1 MLNDVLMRT
10 KRFLIVAALLSLT
23 IAAPARSAA
32 ENEAKD
38 SDEMVAYLFTYFNS
52 NAPEDEQIC
61 YALSDDGYNYTP
73 LNNGFPVIESDTI
86 ALTQCVRDPHIL
98 RCEDGK
104 TFYMV
109 VTDMRSSLGWSS
121 NRGMVLLK
129 STDLIN
135 WQHSTVNFPT
145 RYTKTWKNV
154 IRVWAPETIYD
165 RKAGKYMVFYSLR
178 TSDADSFDRIYYQY
192 ANEDFTDLEGEPQWL
207 FDAGNATI
215 DGDIVYNEADQLYHL
230 FYKQESGR
238 GIYQAVAKNL
248 TDRWQML
255 DGNVEQTKE
264 AVEGVGVCKTIDGK
278 SWIIMYDCYGAH
290 HYQFCRST
298 DLKTFQFVQ
307 NTETKGKFTPRH
319 GTIIPITR
327 AEKERL
333 LRAFGNHKQPILTG
347 FHADPEVLYSNKTGK
362 YYIYSTTDGTPGWG
376 GHDFSVFSS
385 TNLIDWTDEGK
396 MLDVKGDQVKW
407 ATGNA
412 WAPCIIERTGR
423 LGNSS
428 FGRLGKETDI
438 HQSPQTTK
446 RLTPKTTKYYFYFS
460 AHNPETNRKEIGV
473 AVSDSPTGPFVDSG
487 RPIVTDADRPAGA
500 SGGQAIDVDVFRD
513 PKTGKH
519 YLYWG
524 NGFMAGAELS
534 DDMLSIK
541 KETITHLTPQGGTLQ
556 TWAFR
561 EGAYVFY
568 RKGTYYFMWSVDD
581 TGSPNYHVCYGTS
594 KSPLG
599 PITIDPDNYL
609 VIRQKPEDGIY
620 GTAHNSVLQVPGK
633 DEWYIV
639 YHRINKHF
647 LDRNPGI
654 HREVC
659 IDRMTFDKKGR
670 IIPVIPT
677 QDGPAPR

>member
-1 MLNDVLMRT
+1 MR
-10 KRFLIVAALLSLT
+10 LLLAALLAAATLT
-23 IAAPARSAA
+23 AT
-32 ENEAKD
+32 AKKEKTVVEEPKD
-38 SDEMVAYLFTYFNS
+38 PNEMVAYLFTYFNS

-61 YALSDDGYNYTP
+61 YALSDDGYNFTP
-73 LNNGFPVIESDTI
+73 LNHGMPVIESDTI
-86 ALTQCVRDPHIL
+86 AFTQCVRDPHIL

-109 VTDMRSSLGWSS
+109 ATDMRSSLGWSS

-129 STDLIN
+129 SNDLIH
-135 WQHSTVNFPT
+135 WQHTAINFPT
-145 RYTKTWKNV
+145 RYTKAWKNV

-165 RKAGKYMVFYSLR
+165 HKTGKYMVFYSLR
-178 TSDADSFDRIYYQY
+178 TSTPGSFDKIYYQY
-192 ANEDFTDLEGEPQWL
+192 ANKDFTDLEGEPRWL

-215 DGDIVYNEADQLYHL
+215 DGDIVFNEADQLYHL

-238 GIYQAVAKNL
+238 GIYQAVARQL
-248 TDRWQML
+248 TDKWKML

-264 AVEGVGVCKTIDGK
+264 AVEGVGVCKAIDGK
-278 SWIIMYDCYGAH
+278 SWIIMYDCYGSG
-290 HYQFCRST
+290 HYQFCKSE

-327 AEKERL
+327 AERDRL
-333 LRAFGNHKQPILTG
+333 LHHFGNFAQPILPG
-347 FHADPEVLYSNKTGK
+347 FHADPEVLYAQKTGK
-362 YYIYSTTDGTPGWG
+362 CYIYSTTDGTPGWG
-376 GHDFSVFSS
+376 GHDFSVFAS
-385 TNLIDWTDEGK
+385 TDLKEWTDEGK
-396 MLDVKGDQVKW
+396 MLDVKGDQVRW

-412 WAPCIIERTGR
+412 WAPCIE
-423 LGNSS
+423 
-428 FGRLGKETDI
+428 EV
-438 HQSPQTTK
+438 K
-446 RLTPKTTKYYFYFS
+446 RKDGTYKYYFYFS
-460 AHNPETNRKEIGV
+460 AHNPKSNRKEIGV

-487 RPIVTDADRPAGA
+487 APIITDDDRPKDAH
-500 SGGQAIDVDVFRD
+500 GGQAIDVDVFKD
-513 PKTGKH
+513 PKSGKH

-524 NGFMAGAELS
+524 NGFMAGAELN
-534 DDMLSIK
+534 DDMLSVK
-541 KETITHLTPQGGTLQ
+541 KETIRHMTPEGGTLQ

-568 RKGTYYFMWSVDD
+568 RKGIYYFLWSVDD

-599 PITIDPDNYL
+599 PINIDPENYL
-609 VIRQKPEDGIY
+609 VIKQKPEDNIF
-620 GTAHNSVLQVPGK
+620 GTAHNSVLQIPGK

-639 YHRINKHF
+639 YHRINKNF
-647 LDRNPGI
+647 VDKAFGGGVPGT

-670 IIPVIPT
+670 IITVTPT
-677 QDGPAPR
+677 QDGPATFGESKIRRTQK

>member
-1 MLNDVLMRT
+1 MRKQFVLTAMLAGMAFGAMAGKKPEV
-10 KRFLIVAALLSLT
+10 KEE
-23 IAAPARSAA
+23 P
-32 ENEAKD
+32 KD
-38 SDEMVAYLFTYFNS
+38 PNEMVAYLFTYFNS
-52 NAPEDEQIC
+52 NRPEDEQIC
-61 YALSDDGYNYTP
+61 YAISDDGYNFTP
-73 LNNGFPVIESDTI
+73 LNHGNPVISSDTI

-98 RCEDGK
+98 RGEDGK

-109 VTDMRSSLGWSS
+109 VTDMKSNLGWAS

-145 RYTKTWKNV
+145 RYTKAWKNV

-165 RKAGKYMVFYSLR
+165 HKAGKYMVFYSLR
-178 TSDADSFDRIYYQY
+178 KSDEDSYDKIYYQY
-192 ANEDFTDLEGEPQWL
+192 ANEDFTDLEGEPKHL

-215 DGDIVYNEADQLYHL
+215 DGDIVYNDADGMYHL

-248 TDRWQML
+248 TDKWQML
-255 DGNVEQTKE
+255 DGNVEQTE
-264 AVEGVGVCKTIDGK
+264 ENVEGVGVCKAIDGK
-278 SWIIMYDCYGAH
+278 SWIIMYDCYSNK
-290 HYQFCRST
+290 HYQFCTSD
-298 DLKTFQFVQ
+298 DLKTFKFVQ

-333 LRAFGNHKQPILTG
+333 LKEFGNYNQPILPG
-347 FHADPEVLYSNKTGK
+347 FHADPEVMYSHKTGK

-385 TNLIDWTDEGK
+385 TDLKTWTDEGK
-396 MLDVKGDQVKW
+396 MLDLKGDQVKW

-412 WAPCIIERTGR
+412 WAPCIEEVKQKDG
-423 LGNSS
+423 SY
-428 FGRLGKETDI
+428 
-438 HQSPQTTK
+438 
-446 RLTPKTTKYYFYFS
+446 KYYFYFS
-460 AHNPETNRKEIGV
+460 GHNPVTNRKEIGV
-473 AVSDSPTGPFVDSG
+473 AVSDDPVGPFVASEA
-487 RPIVTDADRPAGA
+487 PIVTDAERP
-500 SGGQAIDVDVFRD
+500 STRKGGQAIDVDVFTD
-513 PKTGKH
+513 PKSGKH

-524 NGFMAGAELS
+524 NGFMAGAELN
-534 DDMLSIK
+534 DDMMSIK
-541 KETITHLTPQGGTLQ
+541 KETIVDLTPKGGTLE

-561 EGAYVFY
+561 EGAYVIY

-599 PITIDPDNYL
+599 PITIDEQNYN
-609 VIRQKPEDGIY
+609 VISQVPEDKIY

-639 YHRINKHF
+639 YHRINKNYVDKK
-647 LDRNPGI
+647 LGSGVPGT

-659 IDRMTFDKKGR
+659 IDRLTFDKKGR
-670 IIPVIPT
+670 IVRVTPT
-677 QDGPAPR
+677 LNGPF

>member
-1 MLNDVLMRT
+1 MKMMT
-10 KRFLIVAALLSLT
+10 KTLLT
-23 IAAPARSAA
+23 AMMIAVGTSATFA
-32 ENEAKD
+32 QKKQVVEQPKD
-38 SDEMVAYLFTYFNS
+38 PNEMVAYLFTYFNS
-52 NAPEDEQIC
+52 NDPKDEQIC
-61 YALSDDGYNYTP
+61 YALSEDGYNYTP
-73 LNNGFPVIESDTI
+73 LNMGMPVIESDTI

-98 RCEDGK
+98 RGEDGK

-109 VTDMRSSLGWSS
+109 VTDMKSSLGWSS

-129 STDLIN
+129 STDLVN
-135 WQHSTVNFPT
+135 WQHSTINFPT

-178 TSDADSFDRIYYQY
+178 TSDPKSYDKIYYQY

-215 DGDIVYNEADQLYHL
+215 DGDIVYNDADQMYHL

-248 TDRWQML
+248 TDKWQMIG
-255 DGNVEQTKE
+255 GNVEQTKE
-264 AVEGVGVCKTIDGK
+264 AVEGVGVCKAIDGK
-278 SWIIMYDCYGAH
+278 SWIIMYDCYGNG
-290 HYQFCRST
+290 HYQFCKSE
-298 DLKTFQFVQ
+298 DLKTFKFVQ
-307 NTETKGKFTPRH
+307 NTEMKGKFTPRH

-333 LRAFGNHKQPILTG
+333 LKAFPNYKQPILTG
-347 FHADPEVLYSNKTGK
+347 FHADPEVLYSNKTKK

-385 TNLIDWTDEGK
+385 ENLVDWKDEGK

-412 WAPCIIERTGR
+412 WAPCIIEKKV
-423 LGNSS
+423 
-428 FGRLGKETDI
+428 GKAY
-438 HQSPQTTK
+438 
-446 RLTPKTTKYYFYFS
+446 KYYFYFS
-460 AHNPETNRKEIGV
+460 AHNPQSNRKEIGV

-487 RPIVTDADRPAGA
+487 APIITDADRPKEAR
-500 SGGQAIDVDVFRD
+500 GGQAIDVDVFQD
-513 PKTGKH
+513 PKSGKF

-524 NGFMAGAELS
+524 NGFMAGAELN
-534 DDMLSIK
+534 DDMLSVK
-541 KETITHLTPQGGTLQ
+541 KETITHMTPKGGNLQ

-581 TGSPNYHVCYGTS
+581 TGSPNYHVCYGTA

-599 PITIDPDNYL
+599 PITIDENNYM
-609 VIRQKPEDGIY
+609 VIKQKPEDQIY
-620 GTAHNSVLQVPGK
+620 GTAHNSVLQIPGK

-639 YHRINKHF
+639 YHRINKNFIHHES
-647 LDRNPGI
+647 GI

-659 IDRMTFDKKGR
+659 IDKMTFDKQGR
-670 IIPVIPT
+670 IIPVTPT
-677 QDGPAPR
+677 LNGPAPLIIKK

>member
-1 MLNDVLMRT
+1 MNRNLTLLLT
-10 KRFLIVAALLSLT
+10 LLLCALVST
-23 IAAPARSAA
+23 PASAA
-32 ENEAKD
+32 KKKTVAQSQEDPN
-38 SDEMVAYLFTYFNS
+38 EMVAYLFTYFNS

-73 LNNGFPVIESDTI
+73 LNHGFPVITSDTI

-109 VTDMRSSLGWSS
+109 ATDMRSSLGWSS

-129 STDLIN
+129 STDLIH

-145 RYTKTWKNV
+145 RYTKAWKNV

-165 RKAGKYMVFYSLR
+165 HQAGKYMVFYSLR
-178 TSDADSFDRIYYQY
+178 TSDPGSFDKIYYQY
-192 ANEDFTDLEGEPQWL
+192 ANDDFTDLEGEPRWL

-238 GIYQAVAKNL
+238 GIYQAVAKRL
-248 TDRWQML
+248 TDRWKML

-264 AVEGVGVCKTIDGK
+264 AVEGVGVCKSIDGQ
-278 SWIIMYDCYGAH
+278 SWIIMYDCYGSG
-290 HYQFCRST
+290 HYQFCKSQ

-307 NTETKGKFTPRH
+307 DTETKGKFTPRH

-333 LRAFGNHKQPILTG
+333 LKEFGNHHQPILPG
-347 FHADPEVLYSNKTGK
+347 FHADPEVLYSHKTQK

-385 TNLIDWTDEGK
+385 TDLINWTDEGK

-412 WAPCIIERTGR
+412 WAPCIEEVKQKDG
-423 LGNSS
+423 SY
-428 FGRLGKETDI
+428 
-438 HQSPQTTK
+438 
-446 RLTPKTTKYYFYFS
+446 KYYFYFS
-460 AHNPETNRKEIGV
+460 AHNPKSNRKEIGV

-487 RPIVTDADRPAGA
+487 APIITDADRPAGA
-500 SGGQAIDVDVFRD
+500 RGGQAIDVDVFTD

-524 NGFMAGAELS
+524 NGFMAGAELN
-534 DDMLSIK
+534 DDLLSVK
-541 KETITHLTPQGGTLQ
+541 KETIRLLTPEGGDLQ

-568 RKGTYYFMWSVDD
+568 RKGTYYFLWSVDD

-599 PITIDPDNYL
+599 PISIDPDNYL
-609 VIRQKPEDGIY
+609 VIKQKPEDKIY
-620 GTAHNSVLQVPGK
+620 GTAHNSILQLPGK

-639 YHRINKHF
+639 YHRINKNYV
-647 LDRNPGI
+647 DRKFGGGVPGT

-659 IDRMTFDKKGR
+659 IDRLTFDKKGR
-670 IIPVIPT
+670 IIPVTPT
-677 QDGPAPR
+677 LNGPEPLTTKK

>member
-1 MLNDVLMRT
+1 MKMMTKTLLTAVLIAVSASAT
-10 KRFLIVAALLSLT
+10 FAKKKQVAPQPT
-23 IAAPARSAA
+23 DP
-32 ENEAKD
+32 N
-38 SDEMVAYLFTYFNS
+38 EMVAYLFTYFNS
-52 NAPEDEQIC
+52 NDPKDEQIC
-61 YALSDDGYNYTP
+61 YALSEDGYNYTP
-73 LNNGFPVIESDTI
+73 INDGMPVISSDTI

-109 VTDMRSSLGWSS
+109 VTDMKSNLGWNS

-135 WQHSTVNFPT
+135 WQHTAINFPT

-154 IRVWAPETIYD
+154 NRVWAPETIYD
-165 RKAGKYMVFYSLR
+165 RKAGKYMVFYSLAS
-178 TSDADSFDRIYYQY
+178 SDRGSYDKIYYQY
-192 ANEDFTDLEGEPQWL
+192 ANKDFTDLEGEPKWL
-207 FDAGNATI
+207 FDAGCATI
-215 DGDIVYNEADQLYHL
+215 DGDIVYNEADQMYHL
-230 FYKQESGR
+230 FYKQEAGR
-238 GIYQAVAKNL
+238 GIYQAVAKEL
-248 TDRWQML
+248 TDKWQMIG
-255 DGNVEQTKE
+255 GNVEQTKE
-264 AVEGVGVCKTIDGK
+264 SVEGVGVCKAIDGK
-278 SWIIMYDCYGAH
+278 SWIIMYDCYGNG
-290 HYQFCRST
+290 HYQFCKSE

-307 NTETKGKFTPRH
+307 NTEMRGKFTPRH

-333 LRAFGNHKQPILTG
+333 LKAFPNHKQPILSG
-347 FHADPEVLYSNKTGK
+347 FHADPEVLYSNKTKK

-385 TNLIDWTDEGK
+385 TNLIDWKDEGK

-412 WAPCIIERTGR
+412 WAPCIIEKKV
-423 LGNSS
+423 
-428 FGRLGKETDI
+428 GKAY
-438 HQSPQTTK
+438 
-446 RLTPKTTKYYFYFS
+446 KYYFYFS
-460 AHNPETNRKEIGV
+460 AHNPKSNRKEIGV

-487 RPIVTDADRPAGA
+487 APIITDADRPKEAR
-500 SGGQAIDVDVFRD
+500 GGQAIDVDVFQD
-513 PKTGKH
+513 PKTGKC

-524 NGFMAGAELS
+524 NGFMAGAELNA
-534 DDMLSIK
+534 DMLSVK
-541 KETITHLTPQGGTLQ
+541 KETITHLTPKGGNLQ

-581 TGSPNYHVCYGTS
+581 TGSPNYHVCYGTA

-599 PITIDPDNYL
+599 PITIDENNYM
-609 VIRQKPEDGIY
+609 VIKQKPEDKIY
-620 GTAHNSVLQVPGK
+620 GTAHNSVLQIPGK

-639 YHRINKHF
+639 YHRINKNFVHHE
-647 LDRNPGI
+647 PGI

-659 IDRMTFDKKGR
+659 IDRMTFDKQGR

-677 QDGPAPR
+677 LDGPAPLAVKK

>member
-1 MLNDVLMRT
+1 MKKT
-10 KRFLIVAALLSLT
+10 KTLLTALLMAA
-23 IAAPARSAA
+23 IALPST
-32 ENEAKD
+32 AKQKTMPEEPKD
-38 SDEMVAYLFTYFNS
+38 PNEMVAYLFTYFNS

-61 YALSDDGYNYTP
+61 YAISDDGYNYTP
-73 LNNGFPVIESDTI
+73 LNDGAPVILSDTI

-109 VTDMRSSLGWSS
+109 VTDMRSAHGWSS
-121 NRGMVLLK
+121 NRGMVLLR
-129 STDLIN
+129 STDLVN
-135 WQHSTVNFPT
+135 WQHSAINFPT

-165 RKAGKYMVFYSLR
+165 HKAKKYMVFYSLR
-178 TSDADSFDRIYYQY
+178 TSDPGSYDKIYYQY
-192 ANEDFTDLEGEPQWL
+192 ANKDFTDLEGEPQWL

-215 DGDIVYNEADQLYHL
+215 DGDIVYNDADQLYHL

-238 GIYQAVAKNL
+238 GIYQATAKQL
-248 TDRWQML
+248 TDKWQMQG
-255 DGNVEQTKE
+255 GNVEQTKE
-264 AVEGVGVCKTIDGK
+264 AVEGVGVCKAIDGK
-278 SWIIMYDCYGAH
+278 SWIIMYDCYGSG
-290 HYQFCRST
+290 HYQFCSST
-298 DLKTFQFVQ
+298 DLKNFKFER
-307 NTETKGKFTPRH
+307 NTELKGKFTPRH

-333 LRAFGNHKQPILTG
+333 LKAFPNHKQPILSG
-347 FHADPEVLYSNKTGK
+347 FHADPEVLYSNKTKK

-396 MLDVKGDQVKW
+396 MLDVKGSQVAW
-407 ATGNA
+407 AVGNA
-412 WAPCIIERTGR
+412 WAPCINEVKQKDG
-423 LGNSS
+423 SY
-428 FGRLGKETDI
+428 
-438 HQSPQTTK
+438 
-446 RLTPKTTKYYFYFS
+446 KYYFYFS
-460 AHNPETNRKEIGV
+460 AHNPQTKRKEIGV

-487 RPIVTDADRPAGA
+487 KPIITDDDRPEGVR
-500 SGGQAIDVDVFRD
+500 GGQAIDVDVFTD

-534 DDMLSIK
+534 DDMLSVK
-541 KETITHLTPQGGTLQ
+541 KETITNLTPKGGNLQ

-599 PITIDPDNYL
+599 PIEIDEQNYR
-609 VIRQKPEDGIY
+609 VIEQKPEDQIY
-620 GTAHNSVLQVPGK
+620 GTAHNSILQLPGK

-639 YHRINKHF
+639 YHRINKNF
-647 LDRNPGI
+647 INRDPGI

-659 IDRMTFDKKGR
+659 IDRLTFDKQGR
-670 IIPVIPT
+670 IVPVMPT
-677 QDGPAPR
+677 LNGPSPLSVTKKKK

>member
-1 MLNDVLMRT
+1 MKMMT
-10 KRFLIVAALLSLT
+10 KTLLAALL
-23 IAAPARSAA
+23 IAVSTSATFAKKKQVAPQPQDP
-32 ENEAKD
+32 N
-38 SDEMVAYLFTYFNS
+38 EMVAYLFTYFNS
-52 NAPEDEQIC
+52 NDPKDEQIC
-61 YALSDDGYNYTP
+61 YALSEDGYNYTP
-73 LNNGFPVIESDTI
+73 INDGMPVISSDTI

-109 VTDMRSSLGWSS
+109 VTDMKSNLGWNS

-135 WQHSTVNFPT
+135 WQHTAINFPT

-154 IRVWAPETIYD
+154 NRVWAPETIYD
-165 RKAGKYMVFYSLR
+165 RKAGKYMVFYSLAS
-178 TSDADSFDRIYYQY
+178 SDRGSYDKIYYQY
-192 ANEDFTDLEGEPQWL
+192 ANKDFTDLEGEPKWL
-207 FDAGNATI
+207 FDAGCATI

-230 FYKQESGR
+230 FYKQEAGR
-238 GIYQAVAKNL
+238 GIYQAVAKKL
-248 TDRWQML
+248 TDKWQMIG
-255 DGNVEQTKE
+255 GNVEQTKE
-264 AVEGVGVCKTIDGK
+264 SVEGVGVCKAIDGK
-278 SWIIMYDCYGAH
+278 SWIIMYDCYGNG
-290 HYQFCRST
+290 HYQFCKSE
-298 DLKTFQFVQ
+298 DLKTFKFVQ
-307 NTETKGKFTPRH
+307 NTEMRGKFTPRH

-333 LRAFGNHKQPILTG
+333 LKAFPNHKQPILSG
-347 FHADPEVLYSNKTGK
+347 FHADPEVLYSNKTKK

-385 TNLIDWTDEGK
+385 TNLIDWKDEGK

-412 WAPCIIERTGR
+412 WAPCIIEKKV
-423 LGNSS
+423 
-428 FGRLGKETDI
+428 GKAY
-438 HQSPQTTK
+438 
-446 RLTPKTTKYYFYFS
+446 KYYFYFS
-460 AHNPETNRKEIGV
+460 AHNPKSNRKEIGV

-487 RPIVTDADRPAGA
+487 APIITDADRPKEAR
-500 SGGQAIDVDVFRD
+500 GGQAIDVDVFQD
-513 PKTGKH
+513 PKTGKC

-524 NGFMAGAELS
+524 NGFMAGAELNA
-534 DDMLSIK
+534 DMLSVK
-541 KETITHLTPQGGTLQ
+541 KETITHLTPKGGNLQ

-581 TGSPNYHVCYGTS
+581 TGSPNYHVCYGTA

-599 PITIDPDNYL
+599 PITIDENNYM
-609 VIRQKPEDGIY
+609 VIKQKPEDKIY
-620 GTAHNSVLQVPGK
+620 GTAHNSVLQIPGK

-639 YHRINKHF
+639 YHRINKNFVHHE
-647 LDRNPGI
+647 PGI

-659 IDRMTFDKKGR
+659 IDRMTFDKQGR

-677 QDGPAPR
+677 LDGPAPLAVKK

>member
-1 MLNDVLMRT
+1 MKTITKNLLAAVLIAVGT
-10 KRFLIVAALLSLT
+10 SATFAQKQQLT
-23 IAAPARSAA
+23 EQSEDP
-32 ENEAKD
+32 N
-38 SDEMVAYLFTYFNS
+38 EMVAYLFTYFNS
-52 NAPEDEQIC
+52 NDPKDEQIC
-61 YALSDDGYNYTP
+61 YALSEDGYNYTP
-73 LNNGFPVIESDTI
+73 INDGMPVIESDTI
-86 ALTQCVRDPHIL
+86 AFTQCVRDPHIL
-98 RCEDGK
+98 RAEDGK

-109 VTDMRSSLGWSS
+109 VTDMKSSLGWSS

-135 WQHSTVNFPT
+135 WQHSAINFPT
-145 RYTKTWKNV
+145 RYTKAWKNV

-178 TSDADSFDRIYYQY
+178 TSDPKSYDRIYYQY
-192 ANEDFTDLEGEPQWL
+192 ANKDFTDLEGEPQWL

-215 DGDIVYNEADQLYHL
+215 DGDIVYNDADQMYHL

-238 GIYQAVAKNL
+238 GIYQAVAKEL
-248 TDRWQML
+248 TDKWQMIG
-255 DGNVEQTKE
+255 GNVEQTKE
-264 AVEGVGVCKTIDGK
+264 AVEGVGVCKAIDGK
-278 SWIIMYDCYGAH
+278 SWIIMYDCYGNG
-290 HYQFCRST
+290 HYQFCKSE
-298 DLKTFQFVQ
+298 DLKTFKFVQ
-307 NTETKGKFTPRH
+307 NTEMKGKFTPRH

-333 LRAFGNHKQPILTG
+333 LKAFPNHKQPILSG

-385 TNLIDWTDEGK
+385 ENLIDWKDEGK

-412 WAPCIIERTGR
+412 WAPCIIEKKV
-423 LGNSS
+423 
-428 FGRLGKETDI
+428 GKAY
-438 HQSPQTTK
+438 
-446 RLTPKTTKYYFYFS
+446 KYYFYFS
-460 AHNPETNRKEIGV
+460 AHNPQSNRKEIGV

-487 RPIVTDADRPAGA
+487 APIITDADRPKEAR
-500 SGGQAIDVDVFRD
+500 GGQAIDVDVFRD
-513 PKTGKH
+513 PKSGKY

-524 NGFMAGAELS
+524 NGFMAGAELN
-534 DDMLSIK
+534 DDMLSVK
-541 KETITHLTPQGGTLQ
+541 KETITHLTPKGGNLQ

-581 TGSPNYHVCYGTS
+581 TGSPNYHVCYGTA

-599 PITIDPDNYL
+599 PIAIDENNYM
-609 VIRQKPEDGIY
+609 VIKQKPEERIY
-620 GTAHNSVLQVPGK
+620 GTAHNSVLQIPGK

-639 YHRINKHF
+639 YHRINKDFVRHE
-647 LDRNPGI
+647 PGI

-659 IDRMTFDKKGR
+659 IDKMTFDKKGK
-670 IIPVIPT
+670 IIPVTPT
-677 QDGPAPR
+677 LNGPAPLVVKK

>member
-1 MLNDVLMRT
+1 MKMTKTLLTALMM
-10 KRFLIVAALLSLT
+10 VATASP
-23 IAAPARSAA
+23 AVAQEAPQDP
-32 ENEAKD
+32 N
-38 SDEMVAYLFTYFNS
+38 EMVAYLFTYFNS
-52 NAPEDEQIC
+52 NDPKDEQIC
-61 YALSDDGYNYTP
+61 YAISDDGYNYTP
-73 LNNGFPVIESDTI
+73 LNMGMPVIESDTI

-109 VTDMRSSLGWSS
+109 VTDMRSAYGWSS

-129 STDLIN
+129 STDLVN
-135 WQHSTVNFPT
+135 WQHSTINFPT
-145 RYTKTWKNV
+145 RYTKAWKNV

-178 TSDADSFDRIYYQY
+178 TSDPKSYDKIYYQY

-248 TDRWQML
+248 TDKWQML

-264 AVEGVGVCKTIDGK
+264 AVEGVGVCKAIDGK
-278 SWIIMYDCYGAH
+278 SWIIMYDCYGSG
-290 HYQFCRST
+290 HYQFCKST
-298 DLKTFQFVQ
+298 DLKTFEFVQ
-307 NTETKGKFTPRH
+307 NTATRGKFTPRH

-327 AEKERL
+327 AAKERL
-333 LRAFGNHKQPILTG
+333 LKAFPNYKQPILTG
-347 FHADPEVLYSNKTGK
+347 FHADPEVLYSNKTKK

-385 TNLIDWTDEGK
+385 ENLIDWKDEGK

-412 WAPCIIERTGR
+412 WAPCIIEKNG
-423 LGNSS
+423 
-428 FGRLGKETDI
+428 
-438 HQSPQTTK
+438 
-446 RLTPKTTKYYFYFS
+446 KYYFYFS
-460 AHNPETNRKEIGV
+460 AHNPQSNRKEIGV

-487 RPIVTDADRPAGA
+487 APIITDNDRPKEAR
-500 SGGQAIDVDVFRD
+500 GGQAIDVDVFQD
-513 PKTGKH
+513 PKSGKF

-524 NGFMAGAELS
+524 NGFMAGAELN
-534 DDMLSIK
+534 DDMLSVK
-541 KETITHLTPQGGTLQ
+541 KETITHMTPQGGNLQ

-561 EGAYVFY
+561 EGAYVFF

-581 TGSPNYHVCYGTS
+581 TGSPNYHVCYGTA

-599 PITIDPDNYL
+599 PITIDEQNYL
-609 VIRQKPEDGIY
+609 VIKQKPEDGIY
-620 GTAHNSVLQVPGK
+620 GTAHNSVLQIPGK

-639 YHRINKHF
+639 YHRINKHH
-647 LDRNPGI
+647 LHQDPGI

-659 IDRMTFDKKGR
+659 IDKLTFDKKGK
-670 IIPVIPT
+670 IIPVTPT
-677 QDGPAPR
+677 LNGPEALKK

>member
-1 MLNDVLMRT
+1 MNKSNILLT
-10 KRFLIVAALLSLT
+10 SFLVAASLNPAF
-23 IAAPARSAA
+23 AAKKKTVTEEP
-32 ENEAKD
+32 KD
-38 SDEMVAYLFTYFNS
+38 PNEMVAYLFTYFNS

-61 YALSDDGYNYTP
+61 YAISDDGYNYTP
-73 LNNGFPVIESDTI
+73 LNHGNPVITSDTI
-86 ALTQCVRDPHIL
+86 AYTQCVRDPHIL

-109 VTDMRSSLGWSS
+109 VTDMRSAYGWSS

-129 STDLIN
+129 STDLIH
-135 WQHSTVNFPT
+135 WQHSAINFPT
-145 RYTKTWKNV
+145 RYTKEWKNV

-178 TSDADSFDRIYYQY
+178 TSDPGSFDKIYYQY
-192 ANEDFTDLEGEPQWL
+192 ANKDFTDLEGEPKWL

-215 DGDIVYNEADQLYHL
+215 DGDIVFNDADQMYHL

-238 GIYQAVAKNL
+238 GIYQAVAKQL

-255 DGNVEQTKE
+255 GGNVEQTKE
-264 AVEGVGVCKTIDGK
+264 AVEGVGVCKAIDGK
-278 SWIIMYDCYGAH
+278 SWIIMYDCYGNG
-290 HYQFCRST
+290 HYQFCKSE
-298 DLKTFQFVQ
+298 DLKTFKFVQ
-307 NTETKGKFTPRH
+307 NTEMKGKFTPRH

-333 LRAFGNHKQPILTG
+333 LKEYGNHNQPILQG
-347 FHADPEVLYSNKTGK
+347 FHADPEVLYSNKTKK

-385 TNLIDWTDEGK
+385 TDLINWTDEGK

-412 WAPCIIERTGR
+412 WAPCIEELKQKDG
-423 LGNSS
+423 SY
-428 FGRLGKETDI
+428 
-438 HQSPQTTK
+438 
-446 RLTPKTTKYYFYFS
+446 KYYFYFS
-460 AHNPETNRKEIGV
+460 AHNPQTNRKEIGV
-473 AVSDSPTGPFVDSG
+473 AVSDNPTGPFVDSG
-487 RPIVTDADRPAGA
+487 APIITDADRPAEA
-500 SGGQAIDVDVFRD
+500 RGGQAIDVDVFTD

-524 NGFMAGAELS
+524 NGFMAGAELN
-534 DDMLSIK
+534 DDMLSVK
-541 KETITHLTPQGGTLQ
+541 KETITHLTPKGGSLQ

-581 TGSPNYHVCYGTS
+581 TGSPNYHVCYGTA
-594 KSPLG
+594 KSLLG
-599 PITIDPDNYL
+599 PITIDENNYL
-609 VIRQKPEDGIY
+609 VIKQKPEDGIY
-620 GTAHNSVLQVPGK
+620 GTAHNSILQIPGK

-639 YHRINKHF
+639 YHRINKNYIDRHF
-647 LDRNPGI
+647 APGI

-659 IDRMTFDKKGR
+659 IDRLTFDKKGH
-670 IIPVIPT
+670 IVPVTPT
-677 QDGPAPR
+677 QDGPAPLK

>member
-1 MLNDVLMRT
+1 MKKLSLPTLLLAAATAMPA
-10 KRFLIVAALLSLT
+10 VAAPPT
-23 IAAPARSAA
+23 TPP
-32 ENEAKD
+32 D
-38 SDEMVAYLFTYFNS
+38 PDEMVAYLFTYFNS
-52 NAPEDEQIC
+52 NDPRDEQIC
-61 YALSDDGYNYTP
+61 YALSDDGYNFTP
-73 LNNGFPVIESDTI
+73 LNDGAPVISSDTI

-98 RCEDGK
+98 RCQDGK

-109 VTDMRSSLGWSS
+109 CTDMRSSLGWSS

-129 STDLIN
+129 STDLVN

-165 RKAGKYMVFYSLR
+165 HQAKKYMVFYSLR
-178 TSDADSFDRIYYQY
+178 TSDRDSYDKIYYQY
-192 ANEDFTDLEGEPQWL
+192 ANADFTDLEGEPKWL

-215 DGDIVYNEADQLYHL
+215 DGDIVFNPDDQLYHL

-238 GIYQAVAKNL
+238 GIYQATARQL

-255 DGNVEQTKE
+255 EGNVEQTRE
-264 AVEGVGVCKTIDGK
+264 AVEGVGVCRTIDGK
-278 SWIIMYDCYGAH
+278 SWIIMYDCYGNG
-290 HYQFCRST
+290 HYQFCRSN

-333 LRAFGNHKQPILTG
+333 LQAFPNHDQPILSG
-347 FHADPEVLYSNKTGK
+347 FHADPEVLYSNQTKK

-385 TNLIDWTDEGK
+385 TNLKDWTDEGK

-412 WAPCIIERTGR
+412 WAPAIIEVKASGR
-423 LGNSS
+423 KNAEAVG
-428 FGRLGKETDI
+428 GAY
-438 HQSPQTTK
+438 
-446 RLTPKTTKYYFYFS
+446 KYYFYFS
-460 AHNPETNRKEIGV
+460 AHNPQSNRKEIGV
-473 AVSDSPTGPFVDSG
+473 AVSDSPTGPFTDSG
-487 RPIVTDADRPAGA
+487 RPIVTDADRPEGVR
-500 SGGQAIDVDVFRD
+500 GGQAIDVDVFRD
-513 PKTGKH
+513 PKSGKY

-524 NGFMAGAELS
+524 NGFMAGAELN
-534 DDMLSIK
+534 DDLLSIK
-541 KETITHLTPQGGTLQ
+541 PETKVNLTPKGGSLD
-556 TWAFR
+556 TWAYR
-561 EGAYVFY
+561 EAPYVFY
-568 RKGTYYFMWSVDD
+568 RKGLYYFLWSVDD
-581 TGSPNYHVCYGTS
+581 TGSPNYHVCYGTA

-599 PITIDPDNYL
+599 PITIDEQNYR
-609 VIRQKPEDGIY
+609 VIEQRPEQGIY
-620 GTAHNSVLQVPGK
+620 GTAHNSILQLPTKKG
-633 DEWYIV
+633 DDWYIV

-647 LDRNPGI
+647 LHNDPGI

-659 IDRMTFDKKGR
+659 IDRLTFDKKGR
-670 IIPVIPT
+670 IVPVTPT
-677 QDGPAPR
+677 LDGPGAM

>member
-1 MLNDVLMRT
+1 MNKIKTLLTVILMAAIAMPT
-10 KRFLIVAALLSLT
+10 FAAKKKKVVAEE
-23 IAAPARSAA
+23 P
-32 ENEAKD
+32 KD
-38 SDEMVAYLFTYFNS
+38 PNEMVAYLFTYFNS
-52 NAPEDEQIC
+52 NDPKDEQIC
-61 YALSDDGYNYTP
+61 YAISDDGYNYTP
-73 LNNGFPVIESDTI
+73 LNDGYPVIESDTI

-109 VTDMRSSLGWSS
+109 VTDMRSAYGWSS

-135 WQHSTVNFPT
+135 WQHSTINFPT
-145 RYTKTWKNV
+145 RYTKEWKNV

-165 RKAGKYMVFYSLR
+165 HKAGKYMVFYSLR
-178 TSDADSFDRIYYQY
+178 TSDRDSYDKIYYQY
-192 ANEDFTDLEGEPQWL
+192 ANADFTDLEGEPKWL

-248 TDRWQML
+248 TDKWQML

-264 AVEGVGVCKTIDGK
+264 AVEGVGVCKAIDGK
-278 SWIIMYDCYGAH
+278 SWIIMYDCYGSG
-290 HYQFCRST
+290 HYQFCRSE
-298 DLKTFQFVQ
+298 DLKTFKFVQ
-307 NTETKGKFTPRH
+307 NTEMKGKFTPRH

-333 LRAFGNHKQPILTG
+333 LNAFPNHKQPILTG
-347 FHADPEVLYSNKTGK
+347 FHADPEVLYSNKTKK

-396 MLDVKGDQVKW
+396 MLDVKGDQVSW

-412 WAPCIIERTGR
+412 WAPCIEEVLEDAPISIVGSDNGLKIRS
-423 LGNSS
+423 NN
-428 FGRLGKETDI
+428 KY
-438 HQSPQTTK
+438 
-446 RLTPKTTKYYFYFS
+446 KYYFYFS
-460 AHNPETNRKEIGV
+460 AHNPKSNRKEIGV
-473 AVSDSPTGPFVDSG
+473 AFSDSPTGPFVDSG
-487 RPIVTDADRPAGA
+487 APIITDADRPQEAR
-500 SGGQAIDVDVFRD
+500 GGQAIDVDVFKD

-524 NGFMAGAELS
+524 NGFMAGAELN
-534 DDMLSIK
+534 DDMLSVK
-541 KETITHLTPQGGTLQ
+541 KETITHMTPKGGDLQ

-568 RKGTYYFMWSVDD
+568 RKGLYYFLWSVDD

-599 PITIDPDNYL
+599 PITIDENNYL
-609 VIRQKPEDGIY
+609 VIKQKPEDEIY
-620 GTAHNSVLQVPGK
+620 GTAHNSVLQIPGK

-647 LDRNPGI
+647 LNQDPGI

-659 IDRMTFDKKGR
+659 IDRLTFDKKGH
-670 IIPVIPT
+670 IIPVTPT
-677 QDGPAPR
+677 LNGPEK

>member
-1 MLNDVLMRT
+1 MRLLLT
-10 KRFLIVAALLSLT
+10 AALLAATTLT
-23 IAAPARSAA
+23 ALAKKEKTTA
-32 ENEAKD
+32 EEPKD
-38 SDEMVAYLFTYFNS
+38 PNEMVAYLFTYFNS
-52 NAPEDEQIC
+52 NDPKDEQIC
-61 YALSDDGYNYTP
+61 YAISDDGYNYTP
-73 LNNGFPVIESDTI
+73 LNHGLPVIESDTI

-109 VTDMRSSLGWSS
+109 ATDMRSALGWSS

-129 STDLIN
+129 STDLIH

-145 RYTKTWKNV
+145 RYTKAWKNV

-165 RKAGKYMVFYSLR
+165 HKAKKYMVFYSLR
-178 TSDADSFDRIYYQY
+178 TSDPGSFDKIYYQY
-192 ANEDFTDLEGEPQWL
+192 ANSDFTDLEGEPRWL

-238 GIYQAVAKNL
+238 GIYQAVARQL
-248 TDRWQML
+248 TDRWQMV

-264 AVEGVGVCKTIDGK
+264 AVEGVGVCRAIDGK
-278 SWIIMYDCYGAH
+278 SWIIMYDCYGSG
-290 HYQFCRST
+290 HYQFCRSE

-333 LRAFGNHKQPILTG
+333 LRHYGNFAQPILPG
-347 FHADPEVLYSNKTGK
+347 FHADPEVLYSNKTKK

-385 TNLIDWTDEGK
+385 TNLKDWTDEGK

-412 WAPCIIERTGR
+412 WAPCIEEVKQKDG
-423 LGNSS
+423 SY
-428 FGRLGKETDI
+428 
-438 HQSPQTTK
+438 
-446 RLTPKTTKYYFYFS
+446 KYYFYFS
-460 AHNPETNRKEIGV
+460 AHNPQSKRKEIGV

-487 RPIVTDADRPAGA
+487 APIVTDADRPQEAR
-500 SGGQAIDVDVFRD
+500 GGQAIDVDVFRD
-513 PKTGKH
+513 PKSGKH

-534 DDMLSIK
+534 DDLLSVK
-541 KETITHLTPQGGTLQ
+541 KETIRHLTPEGGTLD

-568 RKGTYYFMWSVDD
+568 RKGTYYFLWSVDD

-599 PITIDPDNYL
+599 PINIDPENYL
-609 VIRQKPEDGIY
+609 VIRQKPEDGIF
-620 GTAHNSVLQVPGK
+620 GTAHNSVLQIPGR

-639 YHRINKHF
+639 YHRINKNFIDRHF
-647 LDRNPGI
+647 TPGI

-659 IDRMTFDKKGR
+659 IDRLTFDKKGR
-670 IIPVIPT
+670 IVTVTPT
-677 QDGPAPR
+677 LDGPAPLQ

>member
-1 MLNDVLMRT
+1 MKMTKTLLTALMM
-10 KRFLIVAALLSLT
+10 VATASP
-23 IAAPARSAA
+23 AVAQEAPQDP
-32 ENEAKD
+32 N
-38 SDEMVAYLFTYFNS
+38 EMVAYLFTYFNS
-52 NAPEDEQIC
+52 NDPKDEQIC
-61 YALSDDGYNYTP
+61 YAISDDGYNYTP
-73 LNNGFPVIESDTI
+73 LNMGMPVIESDTI

-98 RCEDGK
+98 RGEDGK

-109 VTDMRSSLGWSS
+109 VTDMRSAYGWSS

-129 STDLIN
+129 STDLVN
-135 WQHSTVNFPT
+135 WQHSTINFPT
-145 RYTKTWKNV
+145 RYTKAWKNV

-178 TSDADSFDRIYYQY
+178 TSDPKSYDKIYYQY

-248 TDRWQML
+248 TDKWQML

-264 AVEGVGVCKTIDGK
+264 AVEGVGVCKAIDGK
-278 SWIIMYDCYGAH
+278 SWIIMYDCYGSG
-290 HYQFCRST
+290 HYQFCKST
-298 DLKTFQFVQ
+298 DLKTFEFVQ
-307 NTETKGKFTPRH
+307 NTATRGKFTPRH

-333 LRAFGNHKQPILTG
+333 LKAFPNYKQPILTG
-347 FHADPEVLYSNKTGK
+347 FHADPEVLYSSKTKK

-385 TNLIDWTDEGK
+385 ENLIDWKDEGK

-412 WAPCIIERTGR
+412 WAPCIIEKNG
-423 LGNSS
+423 
-428 FGRLGKETDI
+428 
-438 HQSPQTTK
+438 
-446 RLTPKTTKYYFYFS
+446 KYYFYFS
-460 AHNPETNRKEIGV
+460 AHNPQSNRKEIGV

-487 RPIVTDADRPAGA
+487 APIITDNDRPKEAR
-500 SGGQAIDVDVFRD
+500 GGQAIDVDVFQD
-513 PKTGKH
+513 PKSGKF

-524 NGFMAGAELS
+524 NGFMAGAELN
-534 DDMLSIK
+534 DDMLSVK
-541 KETITHLTPQGGTLQ
+541 KETITHMTPQGGNLQ

-561 EGAYVFY
+561 EGAYVFF

-581 TGSPNYHVCYGTS
+581 TGSPNYHVCYGTA

-599 PITIDPDNYL
+599 PITIDEQNYL
-609 VIRQKPEDGIY
+609 VIKQKPEDGIY
-620 GTAHNSVLQVPGK
+620 GTAHNSVLQIPGK

-639 YHRINKHF
+639 YHRINKHH
-647 LDRNPGI
+647 LHQDPGI

-659 IDRMTFDKKGR
+659 IDKLTFDKKGK
-670 IIPVIPT
+670 IIPVTPT
-677 QDGPAPR
+677 LNGPEALKK

>member
-1 MLNDVLMRT
+1 MRLLLT
-10 KRFLIVAALLSLT
+10 ATLLAVTSVSITAQKMKTEVEALQD
-23 IAAPARSAA
+23 P
-32 ENEAKD
+32 N
-38 SDEMVAYLFTYFNS
+38 EMVAYLFTYFNS

-61 YALSDDGYNYTP
+61 YAISDDGYNYTP
-73 LNNGFPVIESDTI
+73 LNMGAPVIESDTI

-109 VTDMRSSLGWSS
+109 ATDMRSAHGWSS

-145 RYTKTWKNV
+145 RYTKAWKNV

-165 RKAGKYMVFYSLR
+165 HKAGKYMVFYSLR
-178 TSDADSFDRIYYQY
+178 TSDRGSYDKIYYQY
-192 ANEDFTDLEGEPQWL
+192 ANKDFTDLEGEPKWL

-238 GIYQAVAKNL
+238 GIYQAVAKQL
-248 TDRWQML
+248 TDKWQML

-264 AVEGVGVCKTIDGK
+264 AVEGVGVCKAIDGK
-278 SWIIMYDCYGAH
+278 SWIIMYDCYGNG
-290 HYQFCRST
+290 HYQFCKSE

-307 NTETKGKFTPRH
+307 NTEMKGKFTPRH

-327 AEKERL
+327 VEKERL
-333 LRAFGNHKQPILTG
+333 LKAFPNYKQPILPG
-347 FHADPEVLYSNKTGK
+347 FHADPEVLYSNKTKK

-385 TNLIDWTDEGK
+385 ENLIDWTDEGK

-412 WAPCIIERTGR
+412 WAPCIIEKDG
-423 LGNSS
+423 
-428 FGRLGKETDI
+428 
-438 HQSPQTTK
+438 
-446 RLTPKTTKYYFYFS
+446 KYYFYFS
-460 AHNPETNRKEIGV
+460 AHNPKSDRKEIGV

-487 RPIVTDADRPAGA
+487 APIITDADRPKEAR
-500 SGGQAIDVDVFRD
+500 GGQAIDVDVFKD
-513 PKTGKH
+513 PKSGKY

-524 NGFMAGAELS
+524 NGFMAGAELN
-534 DDMLSIK
+534 DDMLSVK
-541 KETITHLTPQGGTLQ
+541 KETIKHLTPEGGNLQ

-568 RKGTYYFMWSVDD
+568 RKGTYYFLWSVDD

-594 KSPLG
+594 KLPLG
-599 PITIDPDNYL
+599 PITIDPENYL
-609 VIRQKPEDGIY
+609 VIKQKPEDKIY
-620 GTAHNSVLQVPGK
+620 GTAHNSILQIPGK

-639 YHRINKHF
+639 YHRINKNFVNHE
-647 LDRNPGI
+647 PGI

-659 IDRMTFDKKGR
+659 IDRLTFDKKGH
-670 IIPVIPT
+670 IIPVTPT
-677 QDGPAPR
+677 LDGPAPLGK